1 MCLSYQV
8 LIFIHAGTTGL
19 IAPVMTLMFLQ
30 HGASL
35 NILSLFV
42 ALFSLTVLLAEI
54 PSGIFADTYG
64 RKKCFLLSLI
74 FLICKDSFLLISND
88 PILLSVSCI
97 FFGLGNAFSSGSLEA
112 LIIEQYKSTVG
123 VVRIN
128 SQMFFLESIGM
139 AAGALLGGFLGSIG
153 TRYCPLIAVVL
164 AFEIFIFILSQI
176 FLKEQL
182 CTEDRKETG
191 SLKANFIHMFSGKNY
206 SHSVKMILTAT
217 VFIGILQTVLD
228 VYWQQTFVTYMP
240 SDFLYLIGVI
250 SCMGFAGL
258 IAGNYFV
265 EWILTQKVYKEKT
278 IYWVFKFLL
287 PVSMLLL
294 GFCQNWILFGCS
306 YTFVHFIIGCG
317 EVSEKAILHQNV
329 DDSQRSSVLSIYS
342 FIIRI
347 GGIFSSLLC
356 SFLVRHYGLSSVWIV
371 IPAAALLALS
381 LIRRK

>member
-35 NILSLFV
+35 NTLSLFV

-128 SQMFFLESIGM
+128 SQMFF
-139 AAGALLGGFLGSIG
+139 
-153 TRYCPLIAVVL
+153 
-164 AFEIFIFILSQI
+164 
-176 FLKEQL
+176 
-182 CTEDRKETG
+182 
-191 SLKANFIHMFSGKNY
+191 
-206 SHSVKMILTAT
+206 
-217 VFIGILQTVLD
+217 
-228 VYWQQTFVTYMP
+228 
-240 SDFLYLIGVI
+240 
-250 SCMGFAGL
+250 
-258 IAGNYFV
+258 
-265 EWILTQKVYKEKT
+265 
-278 IYWVFKFLL
+278 
-287 PVSMLLL
+287 
-294 GFCQNWILFGCS
+294 
-306 YTFVHFIIGCG
+306 
-317 EVSEKAILHQNV
+317 
-329 DDSQRSSVLSIYS
+329 
-342 FIIRI
+342 
-347 GGIFSSLLC
+347 
-356 SFLVRHYGLSSVWIV
+356 
-371 IPAAALLALS
+371 
-381 LIRRK
+381 